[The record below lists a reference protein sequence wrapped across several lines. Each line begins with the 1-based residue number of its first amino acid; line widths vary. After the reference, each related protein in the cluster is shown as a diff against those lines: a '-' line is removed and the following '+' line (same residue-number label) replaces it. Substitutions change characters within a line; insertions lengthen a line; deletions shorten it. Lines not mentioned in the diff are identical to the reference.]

1 MAQACHAAQVII
13 ALVPIVGISFSALVI
28 FFALLWK
35 HTEIKLRIS
44 KNTYNPPVFNWKLFS
59 LFAGL
64 CLIGTGFSISVIFL
78 IVSGITYG
86 LLGGIIP
93 FVLGIMFLI
102 FYKLTANAK

>member
-1 MAQACHAAQVII
+1 MEQACPAAQVIL
-13 ALVPIVGISFSALVI
+13 ALIPIVGITFSALVI

-64 CLIGTGFSISVIFL
+64 CLVGVGFSISLLFL
-78 IVSGITYG
+78 IISGISFG
-86 LLGGIIP
+86 LLGGVIP
-93 FVLGIMFLI
+93 LVLGIMFLI
-102 FYKLTANAK
+102 FYKLISNGK